1 MEKQELYL
9 KTMFCCISCDGD
21 IATEEVDL
29 IRQLCNN
36 DIKLDFEV
44 SEKLLNQ
51 WIDDINKQGVIF
63 LSSYLNDLKNA
74 NLSNEEQMNVVR
86 LAIRAIEADNKIEY
100 SEIKFFKKIRA
111 RLNVGDEQI
120 LEAFPDKQD
129 FLLPDLNVLDDPIL
143 ESNLQFDKISL
154 L

>member
-36 DIKLDFEV
+36 DIKLDCEV

-51 WIDDINKQGVIF
+51 WIDDINKQGAIF